1 VSNTVFPTGRVNCPT
16 GHVAVGGG
24 IERGVGP
31 TGELVFETLGAS
43 AGNAGWE
50 FTAFSNLG
58 EDWGGTLSVSCLLFV
73 GPNPPDFKTVTVAI
87 ACDGG
92 SGSDPNCSGFA
103 ACPTTCFPSTVPC
116 RSQAEPVLGISSYE
130 ALSLTNKPVDVAGR
144 SMLKSLEAQIMSA
157 SSRSFVLRRGT
168 PRSICN

>member
-1 VSNTVFPTGRVNCPT
+1 MSNTVFPTGRVNCPT

-103 ACPTTCFPSTVPC
+103 ACPNNMLPIHGSLQKSGGTGPGYIILRSSFPDEQAGGRGWAFDAEVFGGANYVGELTVFC
-116 RSQAEPVLGISSYE
+116 LAARDATQY
-130 ALSLTNKPVDVAGR
+130 
-144 SMLKSLEAQIMSA
+144 M
-157 SSRSFVLRRGT
+157 
-168 PRSICN
+168 